1 MLKVHVSALQATH
14 CCSYIKSM
22 IKEGTVKITAISA
35 KAFADPP
42 PFSHLFDE
50 INTILV
56 CFLSQNLGEYIF
68 NLCSVQSNLCMYV
81 SAAKLKGYQL
91 YS

>member
-1 MLKVHVSALQATH
+1 
-14 CCSYIKSM
+14 M
-22 IKEGTVKITAISA
+22 IKGGTVKITAISA
-35 KAFADPP
+35 KALADPP
-42 PFSHLFDE
+42 RFSHLFDE
-50 INTILV
+50 INRILV
-56 CFLSQNLGEYIF
+56 CFLSQNLREYIF